1 MEFLAFALKCFSSS
15 RKLECLEKP
24 KQILKMEMFQEILFF
39 DAINAQ
45 IFENNATKQVY
56 TSTIGFI
63 ETFTEIIILHNFTL
77 QMQEVCG
84 VVLTVNALSR
94 NCR

>member
-1 MEFLAFALKCFSSS
+1 MEFLAFALNCFSSS
-15 RKLECLEKP
+15 GKLECLDKP

-39 DAINAQ
+39 DAINAY
-45 IFENNATKQVY
+45 IFENNA
-56 TSTIGFI
+56 STIGFI

-77 QMQEVCG
+77 QMQEICG

>member
-1 MEFLAFALKCFSSS
+1 
-15 RKLECLEKP
+15 
-24 KQILKMEMFQEILFF
+24 MEMFQEILFF

-45 IFENNATKQVY
+45 IFENNATNRF
-56 TSTIGFI
+56 TIGFVEKI
-63 ETFTEIIILHNFTL
+63 TEIIILHNFTL
-77 QMQEVCG
+77 QMQEFCG

>member
-15 RKLECLEKP
+15 GKLECLDKP

-45 IFENNATKQVY
+45 IFENNATNRF
-56 TSTIGFI
+56 TIGFVEKI
-63 ETFTEIIILHNFTL
+63 TEIIILHNFTL
-77 QMQEVCG
+77 QMQEFCG
-84 VVLTVNALSR
+84 VVLTVNAFIS
-94 NCR
+94 

>member
-15 RKLECLEKP
+15 GKLECLDKP

-39 DAINAQ
+39 DAIKVPRFLKIMLLIGLHFYYWICRDNYR
-45 IFENNATKQVY
+45 NN
-56 TSTIGFI
+56 
-63 ETFTEIIILHNFTL
+63 NFTL
-77 QMQEVCG
+77 QMQEFCG